1 MRGKWLAYIAVVA
14 LVIVAVGYTA
24 FRSTPWPSVLLIRHA
39 FAKDA
44 ARRNVALEAHAT
56 GNVTVVPDQRYGDD
70 SRELVDVYYPAD
82 APTKLPTLIWIHGGA
97 FIAGDRTDLSG
108 YAKVLAAK
116 GYTIAAVGYPLAP
129 GARYPA
135 PVISANEAVTF
146 ILANV
151 DRFHVDPQRLFIVG
165 DSAGAQIAA
174 QMVAGTADAAYGGAV
189 GFSPALQPPQIKGVV
204 LFCGIFDATAV
215 ATEGPFSDFIRK
227 VLWSYFGTP
236 DITGDSRLEQFSVA
250 GHVTADFPP
259 TFVSVGNADPLAP
272 QSAKLAEALKS
283 KGVAVETLFFP
294 PDHAPPLQHEYQ
306 FDLDGEAGKQALARL
321 EAFLAARAN

>member
-1 MRGKWLAYIAVVA
+1 MRGRWLVYIAVVA
-14 LVIVAVGYTA
+14 TVIAAVGYA
-24 FRSTPWPSVLLIRHA
+24 LFRFTPWPSVLLIRHA
-39 FAKDA
+39 FAEDA
-44 ARRNVALEAHAT
+44 ARRNTALEAHAT
-56 GNVTVVPDQRYGDD
+56 GNVTVMPDQRYGGD
-70 SRELVDVYYPAD
+70 SRELVDVYVPAGT
-82 APTKLPTLIWIHGGA
+82 PGKLPTLIWIHGGA

-108 YAKVLAAK
+108 YAKVFAAK
-116 GYTIAAVGYPLAP
+116 GYTIAAIGYPLAP

-135 PVISANEAVTF
+135 PVISANKAVAF
-146 ILANV
+146 ILANA

-174 QMVAGTADAAYGGAV
+174 QMVAGTTDAAYGAAV
-189 GFSPALQPPQIKGVV
+189 GFSPTMQRPQIKGVV
-204 LFCGIFDATAV
+204 LFCGIFDTSAV
-215 ATEGPFSDFIRK
+215 ATEGPFSDFIGT

-236 DITGDSRLEQFSVA
+236 DIAGDSRLEQFSVA
-250 GHVTADFPP
+250 GHVTAEFPS

-306 FDLDGEAGKQALARL
+306 FDLDGEAGKQALTRL
-321 EAFLAARAN
+321 EAFLAVRAN